1 MSRLARTILLTG
13 GALLACAA
21 PAVAAA
27 PTLSVH
33 SIFSGDRGD
42 RFHVGAEAMVLAKR
56 GAPKMTQVCV
66 DPAPVV
72 RPACSRSRLF
82 APAHEGTTKIE
93 VTFADGQT
101 ATTQIHVARAA
112 TKVGGPIAVPGHAG
126 CDRVQ
131 LYGNYD
137 PRTRRFHDR
146 LTSVERDTNL
156 ALYNRIGADALF
168 VWDYQTDAGG
178 FVRRTCAKPGL
189 VSS

>member
-1 MSRLARTILLTG
+1 MPRHARTIILTG

-27 PTLSVH
+27 PTLTVH
-33 SIFSGDRGD
+33 SIFAGQRSD
-42 RFHVGAEAMVLAKR
+42 RFNVGAEAIVIAKR
-56 GAPKMTQVCV
+56 GAPKATQVCV

-72 RPACSRSRLF
+72 RPACARSTLF
-82 APAHEGTTKIE
+82 APSQAGTTKIT

-112 TKVGGPIAVPGHAG
+112 TKVGGPTAVPGHAA
-126 CDRVQ
+126 CDRVEI
-131 LYGNYD
+131 YGNYD

-146 LTSVERDTNL
+146 RTSVKRDRNL

-168 VWDYQTDAGG
+168 VWDYKTDFGG

-189 VSS
+189 VAS

>member
-1 MSRLARTILLTG
+1 MSRHARTILLTG

-27 PTLSVH
+27 PTLTVH
-33 SIFSGDRGD
+33 SIFSGDRAN

-56 GAPKMTQVCV
+56 GAAKMTQVCV

-72 RPACSRSRLF
+72 RPACSPSRLF
-82 APAHEGTTKIE
+82 APSQEGTTKIE
-93 VTFADGQT
+93 ATFADGQT

-112 TKVGGPIAVPGHAG
+112 TKVGGPVAVPGHAA

-137 PRTRRFHDR
+137 PRTRRFRDR
-146 LTSVERDTNL
+146 LTSVRRDTDL
-156 ALYNRIGADALF
+156 ALYNRVGADALF
-168 VWDYQTDAGG
+168 VWDYKADTGG
-178 FVRRTCAKPGL
+178 FVRRACAKPGL